1 MQFDLTGFLIFI
13 AFILP
18 GFVAQ
23 KARDSITPRTLKPQ
37 SVVSEVGEFVL
48 AGILSHISLI
58 IVIRAYFVFFQSAF
72 FAQAESIL
80 HSNGWSAFLASHR
93 PLLLGYFILSLL
105 TGYIVGG
112 VQGCLIL
119 RQPVRNW
126 VLSKPMLSRWLQKLG
141 ISGFLR
147 EQPVWYFVFQQRV
160 PDTHV
165 FLEVEM
171 KDSAGFYTGE
181 LTSYGLVDDSEENKD
196 FYITGASFKPD
207 RDAAYKQLSC
217 DGLLLNFKNVA
228 SLQVVKTPPDPHI
241 RTQEEDSTEMPQD
254 SQWDGGF

>member
-1 MQFDLTGFLIFI
+1 
-13 AFILP
+13 
-18 GFVAQ
+18 
-23 KARDSITPRTLKPQ
+23 
-37 SVVSEVGEFVL
+37 
-48 AGILSHISLI
+48 
-58 IVIRAYFVFFQSAF
+58 
-72 FAQAESIL
+72 
-80 HSNGWSAFLASHR
+80 
-93 PLLLGYFILSLL
+93 
-105 TGYIVGG
+105 
-112 VQGCLIL
+112 
-119 RQPVRNW
+119 
-126 VLSKPMLSRWLQKLG
+126 
-141 ISGFLR
+141 
-147 EQPVWYFVFQQRV
+147 
-160 PDTHV
+160 
-165 FLEVEM
+165 M